1 MSHEQ
6 HLDQL
11 AEMKASAAL
20 GGGQDRIDAQHSRD
34 KLTAR
39 ERIETLVDPGS
50 FEELDTLGVD
60 WSDNGTGERF
70 YGDAVVTGW
79 GQIDGRYVC
88 VFAQDFTVFGG
99 SLSEVVGEKMSKVM
113 DLALK
118 TGVPVIGL
126 NDSGGAR
133 IQEGVASLAGY
144 GDIFFRNVRGSG
156 VIPQISV
163 IMGPCAGGAVYSP
176 AITDFVFMVEGTSQ
190 MYITGPDVIQSVTG
204 EQTTFEELGGAMSH
218 AAKSGVAHFAYDDEQ
233 TCLDEV
239 RRLLSFLPSNNVENP
254 PALDQGDDP
263 NRLLDDILSIVPD
276 DDALPYDVRDLIER
290 LLDNGEFM
298 EVHEYFAQNLVIGFG
313 RIGGASVG
321 VVANQPMYLGGVL
334 DIDSSRKAARFV
346 RICDAFNVPIVTLVD
361 VPGYLP
367 GVSQEYGG
375 IISHGAKL
383 LYAYAESTV
392 PKITVITRKAFGG
405 AYVAMGSKHLGA
417 DVNFVWPGGAI
428 AVMGGHQAVNIIN
441 RRELQSRRGPGRRP
455 RRTRR
460 RLPDPLRAS
469 LHRRREGLRRRRD
482 RPARDAPAHREGA
495 EDAAEQGRVA
505 SGEEAREHP
514 AVDRRAG
521 RRAGPHRGSGASR
534 LEHRSVQTHH

>member
-1 MSHEQ
+1 MSHEERIAE
-6 HLDQL
+6 L
-11 AEMKASAAL
+11 AELQRSAAL
-20 GGGQDRIDAQHSRD
+20 GGGQDRIDAQHARG

-39 ERIETLVDPGS
+39 ERIEALIDPGT
-50 FEELDTLGVD
+50 FEELDSLGVE
-60 WSDNGTGERF
+60 WNENGAERF

-79 GQIDGRYVC
+79 GQIDGRPVC

-99 SLSEVVGEKMSKVM
+99 SLSTVVGEKMAKAM

-144 GDIFFRNVRGSG
+144 GDIFYRNVRGSG

-176 AITDFVFMVEGTSQ
+176 AITDFVFMVDGTSQ

-218 AAKSGVAHFAYDDEQ
+218 AARSGVSQFAFADERA
-233 TCLDEV
+233 CLDEV
-239 RRLLSFLPSNNVENP
+239 RRLLSFLPPNNAEDP
-254 PALDQGDDP
+254 PVAAGGDDP
-263 NRLLDDILSIVPD
+263 ARRLDDILGVVPD
-276 DDALPYDVRDLIER
+276 DDSIPYDVRDVIER
-290 LLDNGEFM
+290 LLDDGDFL
-298 EVHEYFAQNLVIGFG
+298 EVHEYFAQNIVVGFG
-313 RIGGASVG
+313 RIEGRSVG
-321 VVANQPMYLGGVL
+321 IVANQPMYLGGVL

-346 RICDAFNVPIVTLVD
+346 RVCDSFNVPIVTLVD

-367 GVSQEYGG
+367 GVAQEYGG

-383 LYAYAESTV
+383 LYAYAEATV
-392 PKITVITRKAFGG
+392 PLITVILRKAFGG

-428 AVMGGHQAVNIIN
+428 AVMGGGQAVNIIN
-441 RRELQSRRGPGRRP
+441 RRELQAAEDEAAVRAGLVEDYRQRFEHPYIAAAKGYVDDVIDP
-455 RRTRR
+455 RDTRAR
-460 RLPDPLRAS
+460 VARALRM
-469 LHRRREGLRRRRD
+469 LHRK
-482 RPARDAPAHREGA
+482 A
-495 EDAAEQGRVA
+495 ESPLAKKHGNI
-505 SGEEAREHP
+505 P
-514 AVDRRAG
+514 
-521 RRAGPHRGSGASR
+521 
-534 LEHRSVQTHH
+534 L